1 MIQFQEPYWLLVLIP
16 ASVLFWLVRPAT
28 VWLFALR
35 AGVVLSCCLAL
46 ARPSWHMKDASG
58 TVVLVADRSL
68 SMPVSA
74 AAGHKE
80 AVSLLVHNMARNDL
94 LGVVAFGEQA
104 MVERAPAYGEL
115 DSPVLDVGGEASS
128 LAEAIDRA
136 VSLIPEGDPGR
147 ILVVSDGR
155 FTGDAPA
162 GAAFRAAARGIPLD
176 HRLLARPEAGD
187 IAIEKVSAPQSVP
200 PKEGFS
206 LSAFVRSPVA
216 LEVADELTRDG
227 TVVASGGRMLAPGLN
242 RLVFRDRLLQKGAA
256 QYALRVVAKDAAHP
270 DPVPENNTARLLVTV
285 QGPPPV
291 LLVTQTPGG
300 GLERLLT
307 AGGVEVRTVK
317 PDRAPMDLAQLSG
330 VSAVILENIAAAELP
345 GGATETLARWVRAG
359 GGLLMTGGK
368 KSFGPGGYFKGPLD
382 PILPVS
388 MELKQEHRKLSL
400 AIVTTL
406 DCSGSMGA
414 PCPGMPGKTKMD
426 MANLGAAQVV
436 ELLSPMDE
444 FGVIAVDTAPHEIVP
459 IGPNDNPQGVSS
471 VVRRIG
477 VTGGGIMIEKAL
489 VASAGMLKNAK
500 AATKHLIL
508 FADACDAEA
517 PGDYKRLVP
526 AMVKDGM
533 TVSVIGMGSE
543 RDPDAG
549 LLKDIARLGG
559 GQCYFAEDPGKI
571 PHFFAQ
577 DTFTVARSTFVEETT
592 AQGVAPG
599 MTMITGQAAGTFPAV
614 GGYNLTYAKEGTVV
628 ASVSKDEYA
637 APICASW
644 RVGAGRVAVYAAEV
658 DGKFT
663 GPMGSWPGSGH
674 FFTSLARFVAAK
686 DASDFAVTQEVEDG
700 VARVRVHLP
709 PQRAAFGKKPV
720 VHALQ
725 GVPGRD
731 PVERVLDMQWEDAD
745 TLVASVPMRA
755 GATTLC
761 SVNLEDGTGKDQ
773 DITRLQLPPVRLPYP
788 PEYALHT
795 GGARAGQELL
805 TRLSQATGGVDRTDL
820 GSIWQDIPRRQ
831 RLHDWT
837 AWVLVGAC
845 VLLLLEVLERRTAL
859 VSGSLVFVASAVLAL
874 RRLTGGSS
882 GSKTAPEAKV
892 PTSATDASKTVPA
905 AGGKIAS
912 RNDPMGEW
920 REYVAKQKAKQAG
933 ANPNAAKPQDAPT
946 PDGGVLGALGQA
958 NKKRKR

>member
-1 MIQFQEPYWLLVLIP
+1 MIQFQEPYWLLVLLP
-16 ASVLFWLVRPAT
+16 TGVLFWLVRPAT
-28 VWLFALR
+28 AWLFALR
-35 AGVVLSCCLAL
+35 ASVVLLCCLAL
-46 ARPSWHMKDASG
+46 ARPSWQLKDASG

-68 SMPVSA
+68 SMPASGA
-74 AAGHKE
+74 ASHKE

-94 LGVVAFGEQA
+94 LGVVSFGEQV
-104 MVERAPAYGEL
+104 MVERAPAFGEV
-115 DSPVLDVGGEASS
+115 DAPVPEVGGEASS

-136 VSLIPEGDPGR
+136 VSLIPDGDPGR

-162 GAAFRAAARGIPLD
+162 GAAFRAAARGIPID

-187 IAIEKVSAPQSVP
+187 IAIEKMSAPQSVP
-200 PKEGFS
+200 LKEGFTV
-206 LSAFVRSPVA
+206 SAFVRAPVA
-216 LEVADELTRDG
+216 LEVTYELTRDN
-227 TVVASGGRMLAPGLN
+227 TVVAAGGRRLAPGLN
-242 RLVFRDRLLQKGAA
+242 RLVFRDRLSRKGAA
-256 QYALRVVAKDAAHP
+256 QYTLRVMPKDPTHA
-270 DPVPENNTARLLVTV
+270 DPVPENNTARLLVTAE
-285 QGPPPV
+285 GAPPV

-307 AGGVEVRTVK
+307 AGGVEVRSVK
-317 PDRAPMDLAQLSG
+317 PGQAPLDLAQLSG
-330 VSAVILENIAAAELP
+330 VSAVILENIAAAEMP
-345 GGATETLARWVRAG
+345 GGATETLAQWVRSG

-414 PCPGMPGKTKMD
+414 PCPGASGKTKMD

-444 FGVIAVDTAPHEIVP
+444 FGAIAVDTEAHEFVA
-459 IGPNDNPQGVSS
+459 IGPNTNPQGASAA
-471 VVRRIG
+471 VRRIG
-477 VTGGGIMIEKAL
+477 VTGGGIYINAAL
-489 VASAGMLKNAK
+489 AASAKMLKNAK
-500 AATKHLIL
+500 PATKHLIL
-508 FADACDAEA
+508 FADACDSEQEVAGE
-517 PGDYKRLVP
+517 YKRLVP

-543 RDPDAG
+543 KDPDAN
-549 LLKDIARLGG
+549 LLKDIAKLGG

-571 PHFFAQ
+571 PQFFAQ

-592 AQGVAPG
+592 AQSAVPG
-599 MTMITGQAAGTFPAV
+599 MTVITGRAAEKFPAV

-663 GPMGSWPGSGH
+663 GPMGQWAGSGH

-686 DASDFAVTQEVEDG
+686 DANEFAVTQEVEDG
-700 VARVRVHLP
+700 VARVRVHLS

-725 GVPGRD
+725 GAPGRA
-731 PVERVLDMQWEDAD
+731 PAEQVLDMQWEDAD

-755 GATTLC
+755 ATTTLC
-761 SVNLEDGTGKDQ
+761 SVNMEEGSGPDKN
-773 DITRLQLPPVRLPYP
+773 ITRLQLPPVRLPYP
-788 PEYALHT
+788 PEYALHA
-795 GGARAGQELL
+795 GGAKAGQELL
-805 TRLSQATGGVDRTDL
+805 SRLSQATGGVDRADL
-820 GSIWQDIPRRQ
+820 GSIWGDIPRRP

-837 AWVLVGAC
+837 PWVLVGAC
-845 VLLLLEVLERRTAL
+845 AFLLLEVLERRTAL
-859 VSGSLVFVASAVLAL
+859 VSGALAFAASAGRAV
-874 RRLTGGSS
+874 RRLTGGPSRPRAAVAADS
-882 GSKTAPEAKV
+882 PKPGAPANAPKAAPATGKT
-892 PTSATDASKTVPA
+892 
-905 AGGKIAS
+905 
-912 RNDPMGEW
+912 DPLNEW
-920 REYVAKQKAKQAG
+920 RDYVAKQKAKEAG
-933 ANPNAAKPQDAPT
+933 GQSGPGKPQDP
-946 PDGGVLGALGQA
+946 PPSSDGGVLGALGQA